1 MHGQIPTDFAV
12 VLGRFV
18 WFHDSVFLIGEKMY
32 EELFLQVADA
42 AGWLLS
48 EPMFGP

>member
-1 MHGQIPTDFAV
+1 MHGQIPTILLLFF
-12 VLGRFV
+12 GRFV
-18 WFHDSVFLIGEKMY
+18 WFHDSVFLTGEKMY